1 MGREG
6 RLERVN
12 RSLAHHDMM
21 KIYGGGGREKLD
33 PELGYLS
40 ILLLQ
45 RADSILLHLPFFI

>member
-21 KIYGGGGREKLD
+21 KIYGGGGERN
-33 PELGYLS
+33 
-40 ILLLQ
+40 
-45 RADSILLHLPFFI
+45 